1 MKALVS
7 GSGKARKLKHDI
19 LFQKGS
25 ECKHSVAV
33 SCGVVGNHYSC
44 SNKVSRQYGILM
56 PMCSEQCF
64 GFEK

>member
-1 MKALVS
+1 MKVLVS
-7 GSGKARKLKHDI
+7 GLGKSRKPRHDI
-19 LFQKGS
+19 LFEKWS
-25 ECKHSVAV
+25 ECKHCVAV

-56 PMCSEQCF
+56 PMCSEQCI